1 MLFLPIMA
9 MPDTGGQSGDGPGD
23 PDGSR
28 RRIRAHVLI
37 AVAFGLA
44 MAFTAALFFL
54 IFHFLPMLA
63 PDESISKLCATFVPN
78 FFLAFLY
85 GLIFGTFIAFVYN
98 GLVTHHFNVFNV
110 DAEDY
115 A

>member
-1 MLFLPIMA
+1 MFFLPTMV
-9 MPDTGGQSGDGPGD
+9 MPDTGGQAGDGPGD
-23 PDGSR
+23 PDGNR

-44 MAFTAALFFL
+44 LGLTAVLFFL
-54 IFHFLPMLA
+54 IFHYVITVPAGPIGVFFETL
-63 PDESISKLCATFVPN
+63 VPN
-78 FFLAFLY
+78 IFWAFLY
-85 GLIFGTFIAFVYN
+85 GLVFGTFIAFVYN
-98 GLVTHHFNVFNV
+98 GLVTHHFSTFNV

>member
-1 MLFLPIMA
+1 MV
-9 MPDTGGQSGDGPGD
+9 MPDNGGQAGDGPGD
-23 PDGSR
+23 PDGNR

-44 MAFTAALFFL
+44 MGLTAALFFL
-54 IFHFLPMLA
+54 IFHFL
-63 PDESISKLCATFVPN
+63 ISVPAGPIGVFFGVLVPN
-78 FFLAFLY
+78 IFWAFVY
-85 GLIFGTFIAFVYN
+85 GVVFGTFIAFMYN
-98 GLVTHHFNVFNV
+98 GLVTHHFNIFNV

>member
-1 MLFLPIMA
+1 MS

-23 PDGSR
+23 PDGNR

-44 MAFTAALFFL
+44 MGVTAVLFFL
-54 IFHFLPMLA
+54 IFHYL
-63 PDESISKLCATFVPN
+63 ISVPAGPIGVFFGTLVPN
-78 FFLAFLY
+78 IFWAFVY
-85 GLIFGTFIAFVYN
+85 GLVFGTFIAFVYN
-98 GLVTHHFNVFNV
+98 GLVTHHFNIFNV

>member
-1 MLFLPIMA
+1 MLFLPTMV
-9 MPDTGGQSGDGPGD
+9 MPEGEGSNGDGPGD

-37 AVAFGLA
+37 AAAFGLA
-44 MAFTAALFFL
+44 MGLTAVLFFL
-54 IFHFLPMLA
+54 IFHYL
-63 PDESISKLCATFVPN
+63 ISGPAGPIGDFFSTLVPTIFWAFV
-78 FFLAFLY
+78 Y

-98 GLVTHHFNVFNV
+98 GLVAHHFNVFNV